1 MADETAAE
9 RKSQL
14 INELERSRLGVAQ
27 GWRGARKGA
36 SLTGGLKWAVER
48 RKLAWLTGA
57 AIGGLVLTR
66 LLFRKKKAVREVAAM
81 HQVHAGIN
89 QSQRAGILLSIL
101 GLLVTLFRPAVTN
114 YLSRKIADYTSGDGH
129 IPAPRRPM
137 WH

>member
-36 SLTGGLKWAVER
+36 SLTGGLKRAVER

-66 LLFRKKKAVREVAAM
+66 LLFRKVAAM